1 MAEERAY
8 KMQLPRRSFDPTT
21 ACPLDGVRVVDLSR
35 LVAGNAVSSQL
46 ADFGAEVLKI
56 EDPAKG
62 DPLRAWQTN
71 GVSVHWKLYARNK
84 KSVALSPRDPRGKE
98 LLLDLIASSEVLIE
112 NFRPGT
118 LEKMGLGPD
127 VLHARK
133 PRLVIVRVSGW
144 GQDGPYRD
152 RPGFGTLV
160 ESMSGYAART
170 GFADREPV
178 LPPTA
183 LADMVAG
190 VYGAFAVMVA
200 LRHVE
205 VEGGAGQVIDLP
217 LLDPLFSFIATE
229 APIYQLTGEIRPR
242 TGSRSETT
250 SPRNVFRTKDGR
262 YVGISASIQAMAER
276 LFRAIGR
283 EDIISDPRFR
293 TNTDRVRH
301 AAECEAPIAEF
312 IAARTLD
319 ENMKAFA
326 AAEVTAAPVY
336 DIDQFLADAH
346 VIEREIVV
354 DVPDEQTGTVT
365 MHNII
370 PRLSATPG
378 RLRRPAPKLGE
389 HTAEILGQF
398 GIDDAT
404 LETLAREGVIGVGD
418 HQK

>member
-1 MAEERAY
+1 MSLARKPFEPA
-8 KMQLPRRSFDPTT
+8 
-21 ACPLDGVRVVDLSR
+21 AVCPLDGIRVVDLSR

-71 GVSVHWKLYARNK
+71 GVSIHWKLYARNK
-84 KSVALSPRDPRGKE
+84 KSVALSPRDPRGRE
-98 LLLDLIASSEVLIE
+98 LLFDLIATSGVLIE

-118 LEKMGLGPD
+118 LEKMGLGPEA
-127 VLHARK
+127 LHARN
-133 PRLVIVRVSGW
+133 PRLVLVRVSGW
-144 GQDGPYRD
+144 GQTGPYRD

-190 VYGAFAVMVA
+190 LYGAFAVMVA
-200 LRHVE
+200 LRRVE
-205 VEGGAGQVIDLP
+205 VEGEGGQVIDLP
-217 LLDPLFSFIATE
+217 LLDPLVSFIATE
-229 APIYQLTGEIRPR
+229 APIYNLTGQIRPR

-262 YVGISASIQAMAER
+262 YIGISASIQAMAER
-276 LFRAIGR
+276 LLRAIGC
-283 EDIISDPRFR
+283 EEMISDPRFR
-293 TNTDRVRH
+293 TNTDRVRY

-319 ENMKAFA
+319 ENMAAFA

-336 DIDQFLADAH
+336 DIDQFLADPH
-346 VIEREIVV
+346 VIEREVVV
-354 DVPDEQTGTVT
+354 DVPDEQTGSLI

-370 PRLSATPG
+370 PRLSDTPG
-378 RLRRPAPKLGE
+378 RIRHRAPKLGE

-398 GIDDAT
+398 GIDRTT
-404 LETLAREGVIGVGD
+404 LETLARDGVIGLGGRET
-418 HQK
+418 

>member
-1 MAEERAY
+1 MTLAR
-8 KMQLPRRSFDPTT
+8 KSFDPGA
-21 ACPLDGVRVVDLSR
+21 ACPLDGIRVVDLSR

-56 EDPAKG
+56 EDPVKG
-62 DPLRAWQTN
+62 DPLRAWQTQ

-84 KSVALSPRDPRGKE
+84 KSVALNPRDPRGRE
-98 LLLDLIASSEVLIE
+98 LLLDLIAGSEVLIE

-118 LEKMGLGPD
+118 LEKMGLGP
-127 VLHARK
+127 VALHQRN

-144 GQDGPYRD
+144 GQDGPYRG

-190 VYGAFAVMVA
+190 LYGAFAVMVA
-200 LRHVE
+200 LRRVE
-205 VEGGAGQVIDLP
+205 VEGGNGQVIDLP

-229 APIYQLTGEIRPR
+229 APIYNLTGQIRPR

-262 YVGISASIQAMAER
+262 YIGISASIQAMSER
-276 LFRAIGR
+276 LFRAIGHA
-283 EDIISDPRFR
+283 DMLSDPRFR
-293 TNTDRVRH
+293 TNTDRVRN
-301 AAECEAPIAEF
+301 AEECEAPIVAF

-319 ENMKAFA
+319 ENMAAFA

-336 DIDQFLADAH
+336 DIDQFLADRH
-346 VIEREIVV
+346 VVEREIVV
-354 DVPDEQTGTVT
+354 DVPDEQTGSLT

-370 PRLSATPG
+370 PRLSDTPG
-378 RLRRPAPKLGE
+378 RLRLPAPNLGE
-389 HTAEILGQF
+389 HTAEILGQL
-398 GIDDAT
+398 GIDET
-404 LETLAREGVIGVGD
+404 VLESLAHDGVIGIGD
-418 HQK
+418 DAK

>member
-1 MAEERAY
+1 MSLN
-8 KMQLPRRSFDPTT
+8 KKSFDPG
-21 ACPLDGVRVVDLSR
+21 AAAPLDGIRVVDLSR
-35 LVAGNAVSSQL
+35 LVAGNAVTSQL

-56 EDPAKG
+56 EDPVKG
-62 DPLRAWQTN
+62 DPLRAWQTD

-84 KSVALSPRDPRGKE
+84 KSVALNLRDQRASDV
-98 LLLDLIASSEVLIE
+98 LHDLIAASEVLVE

-118 LEKMGLGPD
+118 LEKMGLSPT
-127 VLHARK
+127 VLHARN

-160 ESMSGYAART
+160 ESVSGYASRT

-190 VYGAFAVMVA
+190 LYGAFAVMVA
-200 LRHVE
+200 LRQVE
-205 VEGGAGQVIDLP
+205 VEGGKGQVIDLP

-229 APIYQLTGEIRPR
+229 APIYKLTQQIRPR

-262 YVGISASIQAMAER
+262 YIGISASIQAMSER

-283 EDIISDPRFR
+283 EDMIGHPRFHN
-293 TNTDRVRH
+293 NTERLKNVEDT
-301 AAECEAPIAEF
+301 EAPIIEF
-312 IAARTLD
+312 IASRTLE
-319 ENMKAFA
+319 ENMAAFS

-336 DIDQFLADAH
+336 DIDQFLADPH
-346 VIEREIVV
+346 VREREIVV
-354 DVPDEQTGTVT
+354 DVPDAHLGEIT

-370 PRLSATPG
+370 PRLSRTPG
-378 RLRRPAPKLGE
+378 RLRTPAPAIGE

-398 GIDDAT
+398 GITLDT
-404 LETLAREGVIGVGD
+404 LEDWAKDGAVGLP
-418 HQK
+418 KE